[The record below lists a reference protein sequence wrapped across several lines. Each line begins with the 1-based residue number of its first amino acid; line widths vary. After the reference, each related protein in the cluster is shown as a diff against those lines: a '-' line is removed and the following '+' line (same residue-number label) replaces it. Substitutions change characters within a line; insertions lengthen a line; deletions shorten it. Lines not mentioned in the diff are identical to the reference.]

1 MQGRQQ
7 NLIGMKFGF
16 LTVKDQIKKENR
28 KGLFWLCSCDC
39 GNITTPI
46 STNSL
51 IKLKTRSCGCYKIK
65 RIKEANSTHK
75 LTKTRTYYSWKSMWA
90 RCTDSKRKDYEF
102 YKTKIPV
109 DRWKSFENFLE
120 DMGERPAN
128 KSLDRID
135 NLKGY
140 SKDNCRWATLD
151 QQQGNTS
158 RNIYLDIDGKKY
170 CMKEACRI
178 FNTSYNRAKARVS
191 RGWEPYEA
199 VTLKKTNKHERVKE
213 PQSPDL

>member
-16 LTVKDQIKKENR
+16 LTVKDQVKKENR

-75 LTKTRTYYSWKSMWA
+75 LTKTRTYVSWRSMWA
-90 RCTDSKRKDYEF
+90 RCTDSKRKDYEY
-102 YKTKIPV
+102 YKTKTPI
-109 DRWKSFENFLE
+109 DRWKYFENFLQ

-135 NLKGY
+135 NSKGY
-140 SKDNCRWATLD
+140 SKDNCRWSTSKE
-151 QQQGNTS
+151 QQANRNT
-158 RNIYLDIDGKKY
+158 NIYIFINGEKY
-170 CMKEACRI
+170 CMKEACSI
-178 FNTSYNRAKARVS
+178 FGTSYNRAKARVH

-199 VTLKKTNKHERVKE
+199 VTLKKTNKHERAKQ